1 MDAGPFAWL
10 VPFPHEIYRR
20 RDGREQEGTGAMG
33 QTLSRRTLGAMLAAI
48 SATTVTRAVAQ
59 DATPAATPLP
69 EGADVVDGVAGGGT
83 LSQMGVDVPFS
94 FMAFSS
100 PGPEGEPVI
109 GGFMRLVDEST
120 LNHPLVI
127 EATEILTIAPLS
139 AQSTTGRQV
148 TGWGTLNMHGHYPFM
163 LQVDDLG
170 DPGSGEDTFNLVF
183 GEAALPFLTGEDK
196 SGCDCGGLGYAI
208 RSNVVEGDISVI
220 GTS

>member
-1 MDAGPFAWL
+1 
-10 VPFPHEIYRR
+10 
-20 RDGREQEGTGAMG
+20 MG
-33 QTLSRRTLGAMLAAI
+33 QPLSRRKLGGMLAAI
-48 SATTVTRAVAQ
+48 GAATVTRSAAQ

-69 EGADVVDGVAGGGT
+69 EGAAGVDGVAGGGT

-94 FMAFSS
+94 LMAFSV
-100 PGPEGEPVI
+100 PGRDGEPVV

-127 EATEILTIAPLS
+127 EATEILSVAPLS
-139 AQSTTGRQV
+139 AQSTGGRQV

-163 LQVDDLG
+163 LQVEDLG
-170 DPGSGEDTFNLVF
+170 EPGSGEDTFNLVF

-208 RSNVVEGDISVI
+208 RSNVVEGDLSII
-220 GTS
+220 GE